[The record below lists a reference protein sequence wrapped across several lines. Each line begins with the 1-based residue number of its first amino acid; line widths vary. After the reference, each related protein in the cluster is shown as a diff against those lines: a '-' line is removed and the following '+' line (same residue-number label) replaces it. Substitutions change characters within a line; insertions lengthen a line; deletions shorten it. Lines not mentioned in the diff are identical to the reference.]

1 MRAWLKDNQYLIR
14 AYIYIGLVT
23 PAVIWWKD
31 SILFVILISLGA
43 NIDTSL
49 GAHEARKSRKEQKE

>member
-1 MRAWLKDNQYLIR
+1 MKWLKDNQYLIR
-14 AYIYIGLVT
+14 AWIYIALVL
-23 PAVIWWKD
+23 PAVLWWKE

-49 GAHEARKSRKEQKE
+49 GAHEARKSREEE